1 MNKVLPLDRFV
12 GAEATPH
19 VPILQPMASFL
30 LVERGQ
36 SKGLWLHMCPRQEYH
51 LQHAHVTNSHSF
63 NIAFSN
69 SLNVFNLASHFFKYN
84 GSPTHIS
91 I

>member
-36 SKGLWLHMCPRQEYH
+36 SKGLWLHMCPRQE
-51 LQHAHVTNSHSF
+51 
-63 NIAFSN
+63 
-69 SLNVFNLASHFFKYN
+69 
-84 GSPTHIS
+84 
-91 I
+91 